1 MVFPRFLLPIVGLAA
16 VGCAQKQVPAPASA
30 AALDEIAQ
38 NAAAQVKRCYR
49 SPRIPSSGKQI
60 ITRLRVQ
67 YREDGGL
74 AALPVVLSQAGL
86 TPENSPYAGKMAEA
100 AGLAVMRCAPVRLPP
115 DKHKQGWSTL
125 ELIFSPTA
133 RV

>member
-1 MVFPRFLLPIVGLAA
+1 MRFPRFLLPIIGLAA
-16 VGCAQKQVPAPASA
+16 VGCVPKQVPAPASA

-38 NAAAQVKRCYR
+38 RAAAQVKRCYR

-60 ITRLRVQ
+60 ITRLKVQ

-74 AALPVVLSQAGL
+74 SALPVVLSQAGL
-86 TPENSPYAGKMAEA
+86 TPANSRYAGKMAQA

-115 DKHKQGWSTL
+115 DKHKEGWSTL
-125 ELIFSPTA
+125 ELTFSPAA